1 MLKTRN
7 RGQETG
13 VGTRNAAQG
22 IDRQTALD
30 MSRINGPEI
39 FDLFASANRTRVKFR
54 GNKVDLCS
62 IINAKSGACPE
73 DCSFCAQSA
82 RSKTGSPVYPLL
94 DGDVVL
100 KAAASARESGIRR
113 FCIVTSG
120 KKTGGKELDKI
131 CDIISGVRDTGLLPC
146 ATLGLLD
153 KGQLEKLKEA
163 GLRRYHHNLE
173 TSEAFFSEICTTH
186 TYREKV
192 KTIEAAKSLA
202 LSVCSGG
209 IFGLGESWAD
219 RIDMAFALKE
229 LGVDSVPVNF
239 FTPVTG
245 TPLEGRETMSPL
257 EALKIIAI
265 YRLVLP
271 DRQIRVCGGR
281 PATLRDLNS
290 YIFYAGADGL
300 LAGNYL
306 TTQGRRTGDDL
317 QMIKDLGL
325 EI

>member
-1 MLKTRN
+1 MLKTEV
-7 RGQETG
+7 RGQKSEEG
-13 VGTRNAAQG
+13 V
-22 IDRQTALD
+22 DRQTALG
-30 MSRINGPEI
+30 MSRIQGLEI

-82 RSKTGSPVYPLL
+82 RNKTETQVYPLL
-94 DGDVVL
+94 KGDVIL
-100 KAAASARESGIRR
+100 EAAVSAKKSGIRR

-120 KKTGGKELDKI
+120 KKTEGKDLDEI
-131 CDIISGVRDTGLLPC
+131 CDIISEIRNTGLSPC

-153 KGQLEKLKEA
+153 EGRLEKLKEA
-163 GLRRYHHNLE
+163 GLQRYHHNLE

-192 KTIEAAKSLA
+192 KTIEAAKSFG

-229 LGVDSVPVNF
+229 LGVDSVPINF

-245 TPLEGRETMSPL
+245 TPLEGRETLHPL

-281 PATLRDLNS
+281 PATLMDLNS
-290 YIFYAGADGL
+290 YIFFAGADGL

-306 TTQGRRTGDDL
+306 TTQGRRIGDDL